1 RKLARDLTNRRDEP
15 LRDGNLGVLD
25 RIVGAVDVRSEACT
39 GCCAR
44 LPKLRVELAQNQLLR
59 SNQLVG
65 ENTLLIP
72 LSRGLVRLAKLVVVL
87 GFFLAQRVGAL
98 ENLDLRVIER
108 NASTLQRREPGH
120 GIVQSLAKL
129 DRRAIEVSGG
139 GVTLVE
145 RNRHVDHRLGGVR
158 EDGLPNVRE
167 RQQQVLALLDGA
179 VTSRRNVLE
188 AFGHRPDL
196 LGTDAGLVSGRLDD
210 RSRRSLGFL
219 ELEGGI

>member
-1 RKLARDLTNRRDEP
+1 
-15 LRDGNLGVLD
+15 
-25 RIVGAVDVRSEACT
+25 
-39 GCCAR
+39 
-44 LPKLRVELAQNQLLR
+44 
-59 SNQLVG
+59 
-65 ENTLLIP
+65 
-72 LSRGLVRLAKLVVVL
+72 L

-219 ELEGGI
+219 ELEGGIDTVADRVTERADALLSSTLQADTEPDRDSTGFRDALRELGHA